1 MEIKDIWVLLS
12 GVSDYIEDI
21 TKKLPSELLENFKP
35 ILIEKTQVVIDN
47 ENNVRIFYDNKEQK
61 IPQFF
66 WPAMTNTDSYSF
78 EKILIEAGVQ
88 SILNVNDVAAMRSK
102 TVSYARLA
110 KNGIRIP
117 KSLIFFEKS
126 DKKRITETF
135 EYPFVIK
142 PDNGTGGAGVM
153 LIHNDAELD
162 EYMENLTGSVT
173 YIAQEYIASS
183 KGRDLRVVML
193 GGKKLFAI
201 VRSAATAD
209 EFRSNVHLGGT
220 IKEVD
225 IDEDTHTLCKKI
237 AGLYDLDLIG
247 IDLLY
252 AEDGFIVAEVNSF
265 PGIMG
270 EVLPYLNS
278 AAQYVIGN
286 FIEKKK
292 NSMKDDR

>member
-1 MEIKDIWVLLS
+1 
-12 GVSDYIEDI
+12 
-21 TKKLPSELLENFKP
+21 
-35 ILIEKTQVVIDN
+35 
-47 ENNVRIFYDNKEQK
+47 
-61 IPQFF
+61 
-66 WPAMTNTDSYSF
+66 
-78 EKILIEAGVQ
+78 
-88 SILNVNDVAAMRSK
+88 
-102 TVSYARLA
+102 
-110 KNGIRIP
+110 
-117 KSLIFFEKS
+117 
-126 DKKRITETF
+126 
-135 EYPFVIK
+135 
-142 PDNGTGGAGVM
+142 M